1 MNLTVCPSLLLSN
14 FRTYSPKARKQ
25 LFDGVKMSH
34 MLPFLHQDI
43 RRSAFTLAG
52 ENRPRLPI
60 SGAQEKYSLISEH
73 TELRLPVLGE
83 RTQYILKP
91 VPSDLDNPTDVP
103 ANEHLTMQLAGQ
115 VYGIATAINGLL
127 FFANGEAALLVRR
140 FDVQSDGSKRRQEDF
155 ASLSGRT
162 KQLAGP
168 DFKYEG
174 SYEQIARLMQQ
185 HLPAARVE
193 IEKFFRLVLFNY
205 LFSNGDAHLKNF
217 SILETTDGDFLLSP
231 AYDLINTSLHVNDH
245 DMALKDGLF
254 ADDYARRGS
263 EVYGYYIF
271 DDFLEFGLRIG
282 MMEKRIR
289 QQMTPFQQDQPQ
301 VRALIGRS
309 FLSEAGKATYLA
321 SYASRLQRLNY
332 SLEKHL

>member
-1 MNLTVCPSLLLSN
+1 MNLTECPSLLQSGY
-14 FRTYSPKARKQ
+14 RTYSPKALKQ
-25 LFDGVKMSH
+25 LFDGAKVSH
-34 MLPFLHQDI
+34 TLPFLHQDI
-43 RRSAFTLAG
+43 RRSIFQSTG
-52 ENRPRLPI
+52 PSTPRLSI
-60 SGAQEKYSLISEH
+60 SGVQEKYGLVRHERSL
-73 TELRLPVLGE
+73 LLPTSNE

-91 VPSDLDNPTDVP
+91 IPSDLDNATAVP
-103 ANEHLTMQLAGQ
+103 ANEHLTMQIAGQ
-115 VYGIATAINGLL
+115 VYGIVTAANGLV
-127 FFANGEAALLVRR
+127 FFDDNEPALLVRR
-140 FDVQSDGSKRRQEDF
+140 FDVKPDGSKRRQEDF

-162 KQLAGP
+162 KQSAGP

-174 SYEQIARLMQQ
+174 SYEQIARLIHQY
-185 HLPAARVE
+185 LPAARVE

-231 AYDLINTSLHVNDH
+231 AYDLINTSLHVHDS

-254 ADDYARRGS
+254 ADDYATPGS

-289 QQMTPFQQDQPQ
+289 QQMAPFQQDQPR
-301 VRALIGRS
+301 VHTLIGRS
-309 FLSEAGKATYLA
+309 FLSEADKVTYLA
-321 SYASRLQRLNY
+321 SYESRLKRLTY
-332 SLEKHL
+332 SFQNRL